1 VAESFL
7 CNDPG
12 GHADPFFYKH
22 GAGTELPFKITGTRE
37 ALRFGLDFHHK
48 DEHPKKDHSSET
60 HGEAV
65 AVRQHSCYRS
75 QFRKFY
81 TAFGVLIGADEAHSF
96 RKEPSADTPLHRWKS
111 KRRNKMQK
119 DSLRQLYVNEL
130 KDLYNA
136 ETQLV
141 KALPKMAKASSNA
154 ELRQGFEEHLR
165 QTSEHVSRLEQIFD
179 MLGEKATGKKC
190 LGMDGL
196 VKEGVEVMS
205 EDYEGAVMDAAIIG
219 AAQRVEHY
227 EIKGYGTVRAFAE
240 LLGENDHVS
249 LLEQTIEEEKQTDQ
263 KLTQLAEEIN
273 SQAAQGEE
281 EEIESHQVPSQRTKR
296 VA

>member
-1 VAESFL
+1 ML
-7 CNDPG
+7 
-12 GHADPFFYKH
+12 
-22 GAGTELPFKITGTRE
+22 
-37 ALRFGLDFHHK
+37 
-48 DEHPKKDHSSET
+48 
-60 HGEAV
+60 
-65 AVRQHSCYRS
+65 
-75 QFRKFY
+75 
-81 TAFGVLIGADEAHSF
+81 
-96 RKEPSADTPLHRWKS
+96 
-111 KRRNKMQK
+111 K
-119 DSLRQLYVNEL
+119 DSLRQLYINEL

-196 VKEGVEVMS
+196 VKEGAEVLS

-227 EIKGYGTVRAFAE
+227 EIAGYGTARTFAE
-240 LLGENDHVS
+240 TLGENEHIS
-249 LLEQTIEEEKQTDQ
+249 LLEQTLEEEKQTDE

-273 SQAAQGEE
+273 SQAAEGEQEE
-281 EEIESHQVPSQRTKR
+281 EGHRVSRPRKR
-296 VA
+296 AA